1 MLIAWVSFF
10 KEQSLLDTSPKE
22 SLKPRE
28 ELQYRVK
35 TKARLI
41 FPLLYAL
48 GVIFLTFAGC
58 ATPTP
63 SKSIASPAQLP
74 PAGEKNVSL
83 KSDGRQATKNTP
95 SQPEE
100 APSRENAET
109 PDENGCKTA
118 GDLTEEATGQ
128 GNGPESAGLIP
139 GQEIPVYPDEETAGL
154 PASIPD
160 QELGNEANSPDN
172 VQPTATKDIPKKTN
186 QELLDGALEFCQASN
201 DFWKRGNLDEALD
214 ALDQAYSLILQV
226 DPDDNPELLQQREDL
241 RFTIAKRIIEIYS
254 SRLTVV
260 HGYHKAIPL
269 SMNRY
274 VDRAVKH
281 FQGVERSF
289 FLQSYKRSGRY
300 RPAIVKA
307 LKKAGL
313 PEDLSWLPLIESGFN
328 IRAFSKARA
337 LGLWQFIAST
347 GYKYGLER
355 DRWIDERMDPE
366 KATQAAISYLKEL
379 HQIFGDWTTALA
391 AYNCGEGTVLK
402 CIRTQQVNYLDNF
415 WDLYEKLPS
424 ETASYVPRF
433 LAVLHI
439 IQNPEKYGF
448 SLPQVDAPLE
458 ADEVPV
464 EKPVRLETIA
474 KTLNVSCS
482 ELLDLN
488 PELKRHSTPAR
499 SYELRVPKGKGDLL
513 LAKLPTIPTW
523 KPQIPDFVYHRVRR
537 GEVLSL
543 IARKYRTSVTAIMR
557 ANGLR
562 SSRYLRVG
570 WRLKVPVGRKYVLE
584 QQPLRQE
591 YNAESV
597 QQITEKK
604 RYVVKKGDSLW
615 RIARRFGTTTD
626 AIQNANS
633 LRNAELSTGQV
644 LIIRGDSASAA
655 DQGNSVKYRVRQG
668 DSPYTI
674 AQRHQMNL
682 SEFLQLNSL
691 TPRSTIFPGQTVLV
705 KTN

>member
-1 MLIAWVSFF
+1 MLIAWISFF
-10 KEQSLLDTSPKE
+10 KEQSVLDTSPQE
-22 SLKPRE
+22 PLKPRE

-35 TKARLI
+35 TKSDLI
-41 FPLLYAL
+41 FPLLFVLA
-48 GVIFLTFAGC
+48 VIFLTFGGC
-58 ATPTP
+58 ATQAP
-63 SKSIASPAQLP
+63 SKSTASPAQLS

-83 KSDGRQATKNTP
+83 ENKDQQATKDTP
-95 SQPEE
+95 SHPGKAQPQ
-100 APSRENAET
+100 ENAET
-109 PDENGCKTA
+109 PIENGCKTA
-118 GDLTEEATGQ
+118 GDLVEEGAGQ
-128 GNGPESAGLIP
+128 GNAPESAGLIA
-139 GQEIPVYPDEETAGL
+139 GQEIPEYPDAETAGL
-154 PASIPD
+154 PGSIPD
-160 QELGNEANSPDN
+160 QELENEENSPDD
-172 VQPTATKDIPKKTN
+172 VQPTATENIPKKTN

-214 ALDQAYSLILQV
+214 ALDQAYSLILRV

-254 SRLTVV
+254 SRLIVV
-260 HGYHKAIPL
+260 NGYHKAIPL

-274 VDRAVKH
+274 VERAVKH

-355 DRWIDERMDPE
+355 DRWIDQRMDPE

-402 CIRTQQVNYLDNF
+402 CIRTQRVNYLDNF

-448 SLPQVDAPLE
+448 SLPPVDPPLE

-464 EKPVRLETIA
+464 EKPVHLETVA
-474 KTLNVSCS
+474 KTLNVSCR

-499 SYELRVPKGKGDLL
+499 SYDLRVPKGKGDLL
-513 LAKLPTIPTW
+513 LAKLPTIPAW
-523 KPQIPDFVYHRVRR
+523 KPQIPEFVYHRVRR

-543 IARKYRTSVTAIMR
+543 IARRYRTSVTAIMR
-557 ANGLR
+557 ANRLR

-570 WRLKVPVGRKYVLE
+570 WRLKIPVGRRYVLE
-584 QQPLRQE
+584 QQPVRPQQ
-591 YNAESV
+591 NAESV
-597 QQITEKK
+597 QQITQEK
-604 RYVVKKGDSLW
+604 RYVVRKGDSLW

-626 AIQNANS
+626 VIQKANS
-633 LRNAELSTGQV
+633 LRNADLSTGQV
-644 LIIRGDSASAA
+644 LIIRGESASAA
-655 DQGNSVKYRVRQG
+655 DQGNAVRYRVREG

>member
-1 MLIAWVSFF
+1 M
-10 KEQSLLDTSPKE
+10 
-22 SLKPRE
+22 
-28 ELQYRVK
+28 K
-35 TKARLI
+35 TKPDLI
-41 FPLLYAL
+41 VPLLFVFC
-48 GVIFLTFAGC
+48 VISLTCGGC
-58 ATPTP
+58 ATQVP
-63 SKSIASPAQLP
+63 SKSAANLTQAS

-83 KSDGRQATKNTP
+83 KNKEQQATKETTSHPEAEKTAPQKNT
-95 SQPEE
+95 
-100 APSRENAET
+100 ET
-109 PDENGCKTA
+109 PDKNECATA
-118 GDLTEEATGQ
+118 GDLTEKGTGQ
-128 GNGPESAGLIP
+128 ENGPETP
-139 GQEIPVYPDEETAGL
+139 GVIAPKEIPEYPDAETAGL

-160 QELGNEANSPDN
+160 QELKDEEDIPDD
-172 VQPTATKDIPKKTN
+172 VQPTETKNIPKKKTN
-186 QELLDGALEFCQASN
+186 QELLDSALEFCQASN

-226 DPDDNPELLQQREDL
+226 DPDDSPGLLQQREDL

-260 HGYHKAIPL
+260 NGYHKAIPL
-269 SMNRY
+269 TTNRY
-274 VDRAVKH
+274 VERAVKQ
-281 FQGVERSF
+281 FQGPERKF
-289 FLQSYKRSGRY
+289 FLQSYRRSGRY

-355 DRWIDERMDPE
+355 NRWIDERMDPE

-391 AYNCGEGTVLK
+391 AYNCGEGTVLR
-402 CIRTQQVNYLDNF
+402 CIRTQRVNYLDNF
-415 WDLYEKLPS
+415 WDLYEKLPR

-439 IQNPEKYGF
+439 IQDPQKYGF
-448 SLPQVDAPLE
+448 SLPPVDPPME

-464 EKPVRLETIA
+464 EKPVHLETIA
-474 KTLNVSCS
+474 KVLNVPCR

-488 PELKRHSTPAR
+488 PELKRYSTPAR
-499 SYELRVPKGKGDLL
+499 SYDLRVPKGKGDLL
-513 LAKLPTIPTW
+513 LAKLPSIPAW
-523 KPQIPDFVYHRVRR
+523 KPQIPEFVYHRVRQ

-543 IARKYRTSVTAIMR
+543 IARKYRTTVTAIMR
-557 ANGLR
+557 VNRLR

-570 WRLKVPVGRKYVLE
+570 WRLKIPAGRRYILE
-584 QQPLRQE
+584 QQPVTRQPS
-591 YNAESV
+591 AETV
-597 QQITEKK
+597 QQVPVK
-604 RYVVKKGDSLW
+604 RKYVVKKGDSLW

-626 AIQNANS
+626 AIKKANS
-633 LRNAELSTGQV
+633 LRNADLSIGQV
-644 LIIRGDSASAA
+644 LIIRGEYASTV
-655 DQGNSVKYRVRQG
+655 DKGNAVQYRVREG